1 MSCSASAGWRADER
15 IIEAKQQFGFRY
27 NSDCRGQSLFLP
39 RLADGSLGAPQIPVD
54 LPTFDEV
61 VGPVVAAKDFN
72 SYILDRFS
80 PDKLNVYTVHAEVE
94 GILMANDFRQLLAS
108 ARQRDIHFQP
118 LGDMLP
124 ADLASLPA
132 GKVVRGAL
140 EGREGWLGV
149 QGA

>member
-1 MSCSASAGWRADER
+1 
-15 IIEAKQQFGFRY
+15 
-27 NSDCRGQSLFLP
+27 
-39 RLADGSLGAPQIPVD
+39 
-54 LPTFDEV
+54 
-61 VGPVVAAKDFN
+61 
-72 SYILDRFS
+72 
-80 PDKLNVYTVHAEVE
+80 
-94 GILMANDFRQLLAS
+94 MANDFRQLLAS

-132 GKVVRGAL
+132 GKVVRGVL